1 MESIGDALRRH
12 LECEDGP
19 ALAQRAFAFSSIC
32 SVASK
37 ATTKAAFGAS
47 AAVTTPGPQATSIK
61 RPLAALPSA
70 EPKRALTSA
79 STLKQDRSAKSADRA
94 RPACPSH
101 LAATARTGLSSQIQS
116 SRHSGNSV
124 LCPRSVPSTKR
135 VIRCSRESYRKNRTT
150 TRFHTA
156 RVICRLTP
164 SGILAAVCPQRSD
177 NGHKFAGQLA
187 GLLGETSNQWVR
199 GLDTCKP

>member
-1 MESIGDALRRH
+1 VESIGDALRRH

-79 STLKQDRSAKSADRA
+79 STLKQDRSAIYPDADAELTLPNWLASCCRWRKVTLLVTGIVITAAKFLICLVLRAWPSEHGQQQCVATGDQFSMPRRTDLLADLSAR
-94 RPACPSH
+94 
-101 LAATARTGLSSQIQS
+101 
-116 SRHSGNSV
+116 SGAVVPRNQQQDLHQPV
-124 LCPRSVPSTKR
+124 L
-135 VIRCSRESYRKNRTT
+135 
-150 TRFHTA
+150 
-156 RVICRLTP
+156 
-164 SGILAAVCPQRSD
+164 
-177 NGHKFAGQLA
+177 
-187 GLLGETSNQWVR
+187 
-199 GLDTCKP
+199 